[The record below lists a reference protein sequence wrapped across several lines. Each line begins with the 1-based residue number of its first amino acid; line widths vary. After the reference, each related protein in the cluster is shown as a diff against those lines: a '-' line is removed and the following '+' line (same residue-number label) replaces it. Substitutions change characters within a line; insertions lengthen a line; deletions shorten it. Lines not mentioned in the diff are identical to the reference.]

1 MAREEL
7 IRHLEKLTGR
17 SFRTRADIHA
27 YVEDVARRSGR
38 DLPSVRRW
46 RKAKQVTLIGL
57 LAFGV
62 LQYHFLDVML
72 EIMQMR
78 ATTFFVPASARVIR
92 SQYAPPAIFAADGD
106 VRDRGRAGML

>member
-1 MAREEL
+1 VKSSGEPESREGL
-7 IRHLEKLTGR
+7 IRHLEELTGR

-27 YVEDVARRSGR
+27 YVEERARRNGR

-72 EIMQMR
+72 EILQMR
-78 ATTFFVPASARVIR
+78 TSTYFVPASARMIR
-92 SQYAPPAIFAADGD
+92 S
-106 VRDRGRAGML
+106 